1 MPKSAF
7 SAIQNSL
14 RAFLGGAEVALSEVE
29 GEESAAP
36 LSGDRQQI
44 QARMQVGPVVYRF
57 TARRSEIPF
66 TATENSFI
74 QELFTAF
81 EGLFAGFSAEGYAA
95 HFRTALLT
103 SLTDIAVARYLRGDR
118 KGVFWPIQ
126 SLIQLLK
133 SLSYQRYEGS
143 PATTGFLVYRTQL
156 EECLS
161 GLEKTRYDWLD
172 LEENRQR
179 ISADFFRNP
188 LPYRFVD
195 GLRAMFLCDILMNVK
210 GTVHTNAPGP
220 SDSIEQLSHRETLS
234 LLTKAGTGAFAIFVN
249 KSSEVEI
256 VLDRDQI
263 LLWRQGAWGVYDPDI
278 FRGFLAGQLEKRS
291 IDYLVWSI
299 YALSKA
305 RHGTVVLV
313 ANDDTD
319 LDALRKGSVGGRD
332 PLSRALIQHVRGTK
346 IGALKRSG
354 VLSRILS
361 SDGLTVINRKGE
373 LLDTGVIVDISRVSD
388 LVTGGGRTT
397 AATAASYFGSVIKVS
412 EDGPV
417 ELYRNGKRLYR
428 FG

>member
-7 SAIQNSL
+7 LAIQNSL
-14 RAFLGGAEVALSEVE
+14 RAFLGGADVSLAEIE
-29 GEESAAP
+29 GEESAGSP
-36 LSGDRQQI
+36 PVGRQEI
-44 QARMQVGPVVYRF
+44 HARLQAGTVVFRF
-57 TARRSEIPF
+57 SARRAEIPF
-66 TATENSFI
+66 TDTENGFI

-133 SLSYQRYEGS
+133 GLSYQRYEGS
-143 PATTGFLVYRTQL
+143 QATTGFLVYRTQL
-156 EECLS
+156 EEFLNA
-161 GLEKTRYDWLD
+161 LEKTRYDWLD
-172 LEENRQR
+172 LEESRQR
-179 ISADFFRNP
+179 ITGDFFRNP

-195 GLRAMFLCDILMNVK
+195 GLRALYLCDIVMNVK
-210 GTVHTNAPGP
+210 GTVHTRAPGP
-220 SDSIEQLSHRETLS
+220 NDSIEQLAHREVFS
-234 LLTKAGTGAFAIFVN
+234 LLGKAGSGAFAIFVN

-256 VLDRDQI
+256 VLDRDPI
-263 LLWRQGAWGVYDPDI
+263 LVWRHGAWGVYDPDI
-278 FRGFLAGQLEKRS
+278 FRGFLDGQLEKRS

-313 ANDDTD
+313 ANDETD
-319 LDALRKGSVGGRD
+319 LEALRKGSVGGRD

-346 IGALKRSG
+346 IGTLKRSG
-354 VLSRILS
+354 ELGRILS

-373 LLDTGVIVDISRVSD
+373 LLDTGVIVDTSRATD

-397 AATAASYFGSVIKVS
+397 AATAASHFGPVIKVS